1 MERCCGS
8 CIYHEHEDD
17 VDYRCVCA
25 DSDKCDKY
33 TMSRDCCDHW
43 QGWYYN
49 EMNEDGSGAFYLGD
63 CDEEDTCI
71 SRDLYVNAW
80 MPLPGPY
87 RPGKE

>member
-43 QGWYYN
+43 QGWYYTGKIKTRK
-49 EMNEDGSGAFYLGD
+49 ERWKREYGAIN
-63 CDEEDTCI
+63 T
-71 SRDLYVNAW
+71 
-80 MPLPGPY
+80 
-87 RPGKE
+87 